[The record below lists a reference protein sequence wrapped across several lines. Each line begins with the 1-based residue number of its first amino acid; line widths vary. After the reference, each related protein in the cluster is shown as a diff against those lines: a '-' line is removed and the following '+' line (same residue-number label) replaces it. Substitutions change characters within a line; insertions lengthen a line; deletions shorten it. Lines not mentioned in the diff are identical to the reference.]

1 MNARLA
7 VVLSGSLLV
16 SAAGGLIATVP
27 TMRTAQEAVRPVER
41 APTPEL
47 EARRLAVLA
56 MLRSTSDMAADQVA
70 QLELLAGLLA
80 EASRRR
86 DRPSRETRS
95 VGAALGR

>member
-1 MNARLA
+1 MNIRLA

-16 SAAGGLIATVP
+16 SAAGGLIAAVP
-27 TMRTAQEAVRPVER
+27 AMRAADEAMRPVEF

-47 EARRLAVLA
+47 EVRRLEVLA
-56 MLRSTSDMAADQVA
+56 MLRSSSHRTADRVA

-86 DRPSRETRS
+86 DRPLTDPGF
-95 VGAALGR
+95 VGAAMGR